1 MLEVKGLTVAYE
13 SGDAVRDVS
22 FTADQGEWIM
32 LIGPN
37 GAGKS
42 TLLAAVAQCA
52 AYRGSVL
59 LESRDARR
67 WKPRAFAQAVG
78 VLAQTHAAGYAFTV
92 EELVTMGR
100 YAHTRGF
107 FRSQDP
113 DGQEAVRRAL
123 DMTGLW
129 NLRGRNVQTLSG
141 GELQRAFLAQAMA
154 QEPRVLLLDEP
165 ANHLDLVYQKQLFEL
180 IGQWMAEGG
189 RCVISVVHDLSL
201 ALRYGTRALLLD
213 RGCVTAD
220 GPAAA
225 VLASDALRRAYG
237 MDVATW
243 MADMAGRWR
252 AVAAAGSQKGSQ
264 DTKAG

>member
-1 MLEVKGLTVAYE
+1 MLEAKRLTVAYE
-13 SGDAVRDVS
+13 GGDAVRDVS
-22 FTADQGEWIM
+22 FSAEAGEWLM

-42 TLLAAVAQCA
+42 TLLAALAQCA
-52 AYRGSVL
+52 PYQGTVL
-59 LESRDARR
+59 LDARDARR
-67 WKPRAFAQAVG
+67 WRPRAFARAVG

-92 EELVTMGR
+92 GELVSMGR

-123 DMTGLW
+123 DAAGLSEM
-129 NLRGRNVQTLSG
+129 RARNVRTLSG
-141 GELQRAFLAQAMA
+141 GELQRAFLAQALA

-180 IGQWMAEGG
+180 IGRWMRDGD

-201 ALRYGTRALLLD
+201 ALRYGTRVLLLD
-213 RGCVTAD
+213 RGCLTAD
-220 GPAAA
+220 GPARDT
-225 VLASDALRRAYG
+225 LASDALRRAYG
-237 MDVATW
+237 MDVADW
-243 MADMAGRWR
+243 MAQTAEQWGEVKNR
-252 AVAAAGSQKGSQ
+252 AARSHDK
-264 DTKAG
+264 DKKAG

>member
-22 FTADQGEWIM
+22 FTANQGEWIM

-52 AYRGSVL
+52 VYRGSVL
-59 LESRDARR
+59 LEGRDARR
-67 WKPRAFAQAVG
+67 WKPRAFARAVG

-165 ANHLDLVYQKQLFEL
+165 ANHLDLVYQKQMFEL
-180 IGQWMAEGG
+180 IGQWLAEGE
-189 RCVISVVHDLSL
+189 RCVISVVHELSL
-201 ALRYGTRALLLD
+201 ALRYGTRAVLLD
-213 RGCVTAD
+213 HGCVTAD
-220 GPAAA
+220 GPAGD

-237 MDVATW
+237 MDVAGW
-243 MADMAGRWR
+243 MADLAERWR
-252 AVAAAGSQKGSQ
+252 KVADCEAQSIQAG
-264 DTKAG
+264 

>member
-1 MLEVKGLTVAYE
+1 MLEIRGLTVSYE
-13 SGDAVRDVS
+13 GGDAVQNVS
-22 FTADQGEWIM
+22 FTAAPGEWVM

-59 LESRDARR
+59 LDGHDARQ
-67 WKPRAFAQAVG
+67 WKPRAFARSVG
-78 VLAQTHAAGYAFTV
+78 VLAQTHAAEYAFTV
-92 EELVTMGR
+92 GELVSMGR

-123 DMTGLW
+123 DAAGLSEM
-129 NLRGRNVQTLSG
+129 RARNVRTLSG
-141 GELQRAFLAQAMA
+141 GELQRAFLAQALA

-180 IGQWMAEGG
+180 IGRWMRDGD

-201 ALRYGTRALLLD
+201 ALRYGTRVLLLD
-213 RGCVTAD
+213 RGCLTAD
-220 GPAAA
+220 GPARDT
-225 VLASDALRRAYG
+225 LASDALRRAYG
-237 MDVATW
+237 MDVADW
-243 MADMAGRWR
+243 MAQTAEQWGEVKNR
-252 AVAAAGSQKGSQ
+252 AARSHDK
-264 DTKAG
+264 DKKAG

>member
-22 FTADQGEWIM
+22 FTANQGEWIM

-52 AYRGSVL
+52 VYRGSVL
-59 LESRDARR
+59 LEGRDARR
-67 WKPRAFAQAVG
+67 WKPRAFARAVG

-180 IGQWMAEGG
+180 IGQ
-189 RCVISVVHDLSL
+189 V
-201 ALRYGTRALLLD
+201 RYYQAI
-213 RGCVTAD
+213 
-220 GPAAA
+220 
-225 VLASDALRRAYG
+225 
-237 MDVATW
+237 M
-243 MADMAGRWR
+243 
-252 AVAAAGSQKGSQ
+252 
-264 DTKAG
+264 